1 MTVMTAVKED
11 IRLALD
17 RVAFWREAGIG
28 EPLPWQER
36 ALVSEAPMQLYNC
49 ARQSGKSQVA
59 AALAVHKVLYTPD
72 ALVLMVSRTLDHSG
86 ELFKR
91 ALKLYRDVGRPVQ
104 ATSETA
110 LSLTLANGSRI
121 VARPGASDV
130 SVRGYTADLLLV
142 DEAARVSNDLYVS
155 ATPILARTGGRIVA
169 LSTPFGTRGWWY
181 EAWRSD
187 EPWERY
193 RVTADDLPEGWYLPS
208 KGEFL
213 ERERRRLGEW
223 WYQQEFY
230 ASFLDAQT
238 QAFKREDI
246 DALFDEEVEQ
256 WQL

>member
-1 MTVMTAVKED
+1 MVVLEAD
-11 IRLALD
+11 LRLALD

-59 AALAVHKVLYTPD
+59 AALAVHKALYTPET
-72 ALVLMVSRTLDHSG
+72 LVLVVSRTLDHSG

-91 ALKLYRDVGRPVQ
+91 ALKIYRDVGRPIQ

-110 LSLTLANGSRI
+110 LSLMLENGSRI

-169 LSTPFGTRGWWY
+169 LSTPFGSRGWWY
-181 EAWRSD
+181 EEWRSEEGWD
-187 EPWERY
+187 RY
-193 RVTADDLPEGWYLPS
+193 RITADDLPEDWYKPD
-208 KGEFL
+208 KATFL
-213 ERERRRLGEW
+213 SRERRRLGEW
-223 WYQQEFY
+223 WFRQEFY
-230 ASFLDAQT
+230 AEFLEGQT
-238 QAFKREDI
+238 QGFRREDI
-246 DALFDEEVEQ
+246 EAAFSEELEAWAL
-256 WQL
+256 